1 MPNHKSCEKRLR
13 QEVKRSARNHYVKM
27 TIKTL
32 EKKMRGDMPTEE
44 KQKLLDE
51 VYSKLD
57 RAAKKR
63 VIHPRTAARRKSRIS
78 LHFNKELANV
88 AN

>member
-27 TIKTL
+27 TIRTL
-32 EKKMRGDMPTEE
+32 EKKMRSDMAIDE
-44 KQKLLDE
+44 KKKLLDE

-57 RAAKKR
+57 KAAKKR

-78 LHFNKELANV
+78 SHFNKELAVV
-88 AN
+88 AS

>member
-1 MPNHKSCEKRLR
+1 MPNHKSCDKRLR

-32 EKKMRGDMPTEE
+32 EKKMRSDMPTDD

-57 RAAKKR
+57 RAAKRR
-63 VIHPRTAARRKSRIS
+63 VIHPRTAARRKSRIAT
-78 LHFNKELANV
+78 HFNKELAQ

>member
-1 MPNHKSCEKRLR
+1 MPNHKSCDKRLR
-13 QEVKRSARNHYVKM
+13 QEAKRSARNHYVKM

-32 EKKMRGDMPTEE
+32 EKKMKSEMPVED

-63 VIHPRTAARRKSRIS
+63 TIHPRTAARRKSRIAN
-78 LHFNKELANV
+78 HFNKELAE
-88 AN
+88 AK

>member
-1 MPNHKSCEKRLR
+1 MPNHKQCEKRLR

-44 KQKLLDE
+44 KRKLLDE

-57 RAAKKR
+57 KAAKKR

-78 LHFNKELANV
+78 THFNKELAEV
-88 AN
+88 AS